1 MDLDTMFIPYSI
13 SPYMANGTHYNS
25 NFSAAVTP
33 SHYFSPSVKSH
44 GCFDYMLKQPDA
56 TDKRYPGDVAFAG
69 KPFTSMWRTFLQNS
83 SQGKLLIGFERRS

>member
-1 MDLDTMFIPYSI
+1 MFIPYSI

-33 SHYFSPSVKSH
+33 SHYFSPSVKYKSH